1 MDLSPDFDVIEEW
14 FIDFDPTMSTKL
26 EAKRNPGEEEV
37 VLHTLEVTAARND
50 VGKRSLTMAMAEAAM
65 LPLTYKLLPAVSLPL
80 LLCRV
85 EMDYLAAVELLEEAK
100 VYVGNLPY
108 NIDNEDLAQLLE

>member
-80 LLCRV
+80 LSSC
-85 EMDYLAAVELLEEAK
+85 AASRWTTWQRWSCLRR
-100 VYVGNLPY
+100 PRST
-108 NIDNEDLAQLLE
+108 